1 MSHYDIS
8 AQTGLAKHKI
18 KLKAEADI
26 EKFIHK
32 HVFRSVRNKVLQKLL
47 LLAFQ
52 LKWSKTGLYK
62 TAAKRLVSK
71 KLPLNL
77 SNIAYELEPEDV
89 MGIIGCSKR
98 TAIEYVDALRYLFG

>member
-1 MSHYDIS
+1 MSHYDIP
-8 AQTGLAKHKI
+8 TPMGLAKHKI
-18 KLKAEADI
+18 KLEAEADV

-52 LKWSKTGLYK
+52 LKWSETELYK
-62 TAAKRLVSK
+62 KAAKRLAEK
-71 KLPLNL
+71 KLLLNL
-77 SNIAYELEPEDV
+77 SNVTYELEPEDV

-98 TAIEYVDALRYLFG
+98 TAIEYIDALRYLFG

>member
-1 MSHYDIS
+1 MSYYDIS
-8 AQTGLAKHKI
+8 TAIGLAKHKI
-18 KLKAEADI
+18 KLKAEADV

-52 LKWSKTGLYK
+52 LKWSKTELYK
-62 TAAKRLVSK
+62 RAAKRLVKEKS
-71 KLPLNL
+71 LLNL
-77 SNIAYELEPEDV
+77 SNIAYELKPEDV

-98 TAIEYVDALRYLFG
+98 TAIEYIDALRYLFG